1 VKSRYK
7 VVLGLGFATIAFL
20 IVVQISS
27 DIIRV
32 QAASSSDED
41 KKPKAA
47 SGLTLTPTR
56 KVEYSTTE
64 GTWVSLD
71 VSPDGNT
78 IVFDLVG
85 HLYVM
90 GIGGGAATAITSGM
104 PFDSQPRFSPDGK
117 RIVFVSDRSGSTNV
131 WISNTDGS
139 NAKQITSDTN
149 SMFVSPSWT
158 PDGRY
163 VLVSRMKPK
172 AYLSS
177 LELRMYDVQGGSGLA
192 VEPEHRNAAQGG
204 GDAQAEKNIVGAI
217 SSPDGRFFYYATRS
231 PGPGEGAKWQLARRD
246 LRTGEEETITS
257 ENGGAFRPVLSP
269 DGTKLVYATHFDGSA
284 ALRARDLVTGE
295 ERWFKHPTQRDAQES
310 GVVDRDLLPGYA
322 FTPDGQ
328 SILLTYGGKFHRL
341 DVNTGQDKELS
352 FEAKVLR
359 ELGPKL
365 NFQTRVD
372 EGSVEARL
380 IQGATESPDGGR
392 LAFSA
397 LGHLYTVKR
406 GADEKPNRVTSSED
420 GEFEPAWS
428 PAGKSLAYVTWSAKS
443 GGAVWKVAA
452 DGGEPT
458 KLTRFIGYYAQPAW
472 ASDGSAILALRAPR
486 DMALEQADQWL
497 RPIGGLE
504 LVSIPTDGAAASVI
518 TPAAQFSFPHSAGT
532 DRKIFVT
539 QLQKPNL
546 QNVNYS
552 LMSMNANGTDRR
564 EVLKLA
570 AKNIWGSDFGPPVKI
585 QVSPDGT
592 RALALYRSQAYLFDL
607 PIVGGAPPTID
618 LSAPAVSVYR
628 LTDVGADFASWA
640 DSGKTVTWAVG
651 STYFRLPLRELP
663 TETQSAAGSTGSPAT
678 NSMEYAMSLKPE
690 TLRVSVTIPRATT
703 EGTVVLRGAKVI
715 TMRGDEVLRSADIVI
730 HDNRIQSVGA
740 RGAVKASKG
749 ARVIDVKGATIVP
762 GFIDTHAHWFNIK
775 RGVLDFE
782 NWDFLATLAYG
793 ITAGRDPQTYTSDI
807 FAYQDLA
814 DAGVMI
820 GPRAYTTG
828 PGLFATNDFHSEV
841 EAEKVV
847 SRYKDFYR
855 TNMVKSYEVGDR
867 EQRQFVVEACAKL
880 QVMPTT
886 EGGAEMILDLTH
898 AIDGFGGNEH
908 QFPIASLYSDVTNLV
923 AQSGIYYT
931 PTFIIGYYDGPG
943 TEDEYFEST
952 DVYNNPKLRHF
963 IPLDVLDEKTE
974 GLRWHRKDKYSF
986 QTGAGSARKIQKD
999 GGKVCVGGHGELQ
1012 GLSFHWQLWSL
1023 QAGGMSPLE
1032 TLRSATLNGAEAIG
1046 LAQDLGT
1053 IEPGKLADLVILNND
1068 PLEDIRNTANVR
1080 YVMKNGTLYD
1090 GDTLD
1095 EIWPVQK
1102 TAGPFWWWG
1111 DHP

>member
-1 VKSRYK
+1 MKFRYR
-7 VVLGLGFATIAFL
+7 FAVCFGL
-20 IVVQISS
+20 IVVSLLSVVQVFPGIF
-27 DIIRV
+27 RT
-32 QAASSSDED
+32 QAAANRNDED
-41 KKPKAA
+41 KKAKDA

-64 GTWVSLD
+64 GTWISLD
-71 VSPDGNT
+71 VSPDGKT
-78 IVFDLVG
+78 IIFDLVG
-85 HLYVM
+85 HLYLM
-90 GIGGGAATAITSGM
+90 GIGGGSATAITSGM

-117 RIVFVSDRSGSTNV
+117 KIVFVSDRSGSTNV

-139 NAKQITSDTN
+139 GAKQITSDAN

-158 PDGRY
+158 SDGRY
-163 VLVSRMKPK
+163 ILVSRMKPK
-172 AYLSS
+172 AYLSG

-192 VEPEHRNAAQGG
+192 VGPERAEGQP
-204 GDAQAEKNIVGAI
+204 EKNVVGAI
-217 SSPDGRFFYYATRS
+217 STRDGRYFYYATRS

-246 LRTGEEETITS
+246 LRTGEEEIITS

-269 DGTKLVYATHFDGSA
+269 DGTRLVFATHYDGGA
-284 ALRARDLVTGE
+284 AVRVRDLLTGE

-310 GVVDRDLLPGYA
+310 GVIDRDLLPGYA
-322 FTPDGQ
+322 FTPDGE
-328 SILLTYGGKFHRL
+328 SIVMTYGGKFHRL
-341 DVNTGQDKELS
+341 DLKTAQDTEIS
-352 FEAKVLR
+352 FQAKVLR

-372 EGSVEARL
+372 EGPVEARL
-380 IQGATESPDGGR
+380 IQGAVESPDGGR
-392 LAFSA
+392 IAFSA

-406 GADEKPNRVTSSED
+406 GSDEKPKRVTSIED

-428 PAGKSLAYVTWSAKS
+428 PDGKTLAYVSWSPKN
-443 GGAVWKVAA
+443 GGAVWKVAV

-458 KLTRFIGYYAQPAW
+458 KLTRFIAYYAQPAW
-472 ASDGSAILALRAPR
+472 APDGSVILALRAPR
-486 DMALEQADQWL
+486 DMALKQGDQWL
-497 RPIGGLE
+497 RPIGGLQ
-504 LVSIPTDGAAASVI
+504 LVSIPVDGTAPTVVTQAAHY
-518 TPAAQFSFPHSAGT
+518 SFPHFASG
-532 DRKIFVT
+532 DRRIFVT

-552 LMSMNANGTDRR
+552 LVSMNADGTDRR

-585 QVSPDGT
+585 QVAPDGA
-592 RALALYRSQAYLFDL
+592 RALALYRSQVYLFDL
-607 PIVGGAPPTID
+607 PIVGGAPPMID

-640 DSGKTVTWAVG
+640 DKGKIVSWAVG
-651 STYFRLPLRELP
+651 STYFRLPLSELP
-663 TETQSAAGSTGSPAT
+663 TDVLNAARSSGAPAT
-678 NSMEYAMSLKPE
+678 NSAEQAMQLKPE
-690 TLRVSVTIPRATT
+690 TQRVSVAVPRATP
-703 EGTVVLRGAKVI
+703 EGTVLLRGAKVV
-715 TMRGDEVLRSADIVI
+715 TMRGDEVLRSADIVVRN
-730 HDNRIQSVGA
+730 NRIQSVGA
-740 RGAVKASKG
+740 RGSVKVPHG
-749 ARVIDVKGATIVP
+749 AKVIDVSGATIIP

-793 ITAGRDPQTYTSDI
+793 ITSGRDPQTYTSDI
-807 FAYQDLA
+807 FVYQDLA
-814 DAGVMI
+814 DAGMII

-828 PGLFATNDFHSEV
+828 PGLFSTNDFHSEA
-841 EAEKVV
+841 EAERVV
-847 SRYKDFYR
+847 SRYKDYYR

-886 EGGAEMILDLTH
+886 EGGAEMIMDLTH
-898 AIDGFGGNEH
+898 VIDGFGGNEH

-943 TEDEYFEST
+943 TEDEYFETT
-952 DVYNNPKLRHF
+952 DAYNNSKLRHF
-963 IPLDVLDEKTE
+963 IPLDVLDEKTSE
-974 GLRWHRKDKYSF
+974 LHWYRKDKYSF
-986 QTGAGSARKIQKD
+986 QTGAASAWKIQKD

-1012 GLSFHWQLWSL
+1012 GASFHWQLWSL

-1032 TLRSATLNGAEAIG
+1032 ALRSATLNGAEAIG
-1046 LAQDLGT
+1046 LAQDLGS
-1053 IEPGKLADLVILNND
+1053 IEPGKLADLVILSRD
-1068 PLEDIRNTANVR
+1068 PLEDIHNTTSVK
-1080 YVMKNGTLYD
+1080 YVMKNGVLYE
-1090 GDTLD
+1090 GDTLN
-1095 EIWPVQK
+1095 EVWPAQK
-1102 TAGPFWWWG
+1102 NAGPFWWWS

>member
-1 VKSRYK
+1 MKSRYR
-7 VVLGLGFATIAFL
+7 LLSCFAIAVFL
-20 IVVQISS
+20 LSVTQFPSS
-27 DIIRV
+27 IFRTH
-32 QAASSSDED
+32 AAEKSDED
-41 KKPKAA
+41 KKSKEAG
-47 SGLTLTPTR
+47 GLTLTPTR

-71 VSPDGNT
+71 VSPDGKT

-90 GIGGGAATAITSGM
+90 GIEGGNATPITSGM
-104 PFDSQPRFSPDGK
+104 AFDSQPRFSPNGK
-117 RIVFVSDRSGSTNV
+117 LLVFVSDRSGATNV
-131 WISNTDGS
+131 WISNVDGS
-139 NAKQITSDTN
+139 NARQITSDTN

-158 PDGRY
+158 PNGRY
-163 VLVSRMKPK
+163 ILVSRMKPK
-172 AYLSS
+172 AYRSS

-192 VEPEHRNAAQGG
+192 VEPEHGSEGQP
-204 GDAQAEKNIVGAI
+204 EKNIVGAT
-217 SSPDGRFFYYATRS
+217 SSPDGRYFYYATRS

-269 DGTKLVYATHFDGSA
+269 DGTKLVYATHYEGGA
-284 ALRARDLVTGE
+284 AIRVRDLATGE

-310 GVVDRDLLPGYA
+310 GVIDRDLLPGYA

-328 SILLTYGGKFHRL
+328 SILMTYGGKFHRL
-341 DVNTGQDKELS
+341 DLKSAQDTEIA
-352 FEAKVLR
+352 FQAKVLR

-372 EGSVEARL
+372 EGPVEARL
-380 IQGATESPDGGR
+380 IQGAVESPDGGR
-392 LAFSA
+392 IAFSA

-406 GADEKPNRVTSSED
+406 GSDEKPKRVTSSED

-428 PAGKSLAYVTWSAKS
+428 PDGKSLAYVTWSAKT

-458 KLTRFIGYYAQPAW
+458 KLTLFIAYYEQPAW
-472 ASDGSAILALRAPR
+472 APDGSAILVLRAPR
-486 DMALEQADQWL
+486 DMALEQSDQWL

-504 LVSIPTDGAAASVI
+504 LVLVPADGAAATVI
-518 TPAAQFSFPHSAGT
+518 TPAAHYSFPHFAGA
-532 DRKIFVT
+532 DKRIFVT

-552 LMSMNANGTDRR
+552 LVSMNTDGTDRH

-585 QVSPDGT
+585 QVSPEG
-592 RALALYRSQAYLFDL
+592 AQAIALYRSQVYLFDL
-607 PIVGGAPPTID
+607 PIVGGSAPTID

-640 DSGKTVTWAVG
+640 DGGKTVTWAVG
-651 STYFRLPLRELP
+651 STYFRLPLSDLS
-663 TETQSAAGSTGSPAT
+663 TGTQSAAGSTAAPAT
-678 NSMEYAMSLKPE
+678 NSPEQAMKLKPE
-690 TLRVSVTIPRATT
+690 TQRVSVTTPRAMP

-715 TMRGDEVLRSADIVI
+715 TMRGDEILRSADIVI
-730 HDNRIQSVGA
+730 HNNRIQSVGA
-740 RGAVKASKG
+740 RGSVKLPQG
-749 ARVIDVKGATIVP
+749 AKLIDVNGTTIVP

-814 DAGVMI
+814 DAGLII

-828 PGLFATNDFHSEV
+828 PGLFSTNDFHSEA

-847 SRYKDFYR
+847 SRYKDYYR

-886 EGGAEMILDLTH
+886 EGGAEMIMDLTH
-898 AIDGFGGNEH
+898 VIDGFGGNEH

-943 TEDEYFEST
+943 TEDQYFETT

-963 IPLDVLDEKTE
+963 IPLDVLDEKTSD
-974 GLRWHRKDKYSF
+974 LRWYRKDKYSF
-986 QTGAGSARKIQKD
+986 QTGAASAWQIQK
-999 GGKVCVGGHGELQ
+999 GAGKVCVGGHGELQ
-1012 GLSFHWQLWSL
+1012 GASFHWQLWSL

-1032 TLRSATLNGAEAIG
+1032 ALRSATLNGAEAIG
-1046 LAQDLGT
+1046 LAQDLGS
-1053 IEPGKLADLVILNND
+1053 IEPGKLADMVILNKD
-1068 PLEDIRNTANVR
+1068 PLEDIHNTTSVK
-1080 YVMKNGTLYD
+1080 YVMKNGVLYD
-1090 GDTLD
+1090 GDTLN
-1095 EIWPVQK
+1095 EVWPAQK
-1102 TAGPFWWWG
+1102 TAGPFWWWS

>member
-1 VKSRYK
+1 MKSRYR
-7 VVLGLGFATIAFL
+7 LLSCFGLAVSLLSVTQF
-20 IVVQISS
+20 SS
-27 DIIRV
+27 SIFRT
-32 QAASSSDED
+32 QAAEKSDED
-41 KKPKAA
+41 KKSKEAG
-47 SGLTLTPTR
+47 GLTLTPTR
-56 KVEYSTTE
+56 KAEYSTTE

-71 VSPDGNT
+71 VSPDGKT

-90 GIGGGAATAITSGM
+90 GIEGGNATAITSGM
-104 PFDSQPRFSPDGK
+104 AFDSQPRFSPDGK
-117 RIVFVSDRSGSTNV
+117 RLVFVSDRSGATNV
-131 WISNTDGS
+131 WISNVDGS

-158 PDGRY
+158 SDGRY
-163 VLVSRMKPK
+163 ILASRMKPK
-172 AYLSS
+172 AYRSL
-177 LELRMYDVQGGSGLA
+177 LELRMYDAQGGSGLA
-192 VEPEHRNAAQGG
+192 VGPEHGSEGQP
-204 GDAQAEKNIVGAI
+204 EKNIVGAT
-217 SSPDGRFFYYATRS
+217 SSPDGRYFYYSMRS

-269 DGTKLVYATHFDGSA
+269 DGTKLVYATHYEGGA
-284 ALRARDLVTGE
+284 AIRVRDLATGE

-310 GVVDRDLLPGYA
+310 GVIDRDLLPGYA

-328 SILLTYGGKFHRL
+328 SILMTYGGKFHRL
-341 DVNTGQDKELS
+341 DLKSAQDTEIA
-352 FEAKVLR
+352 FQARVLR

-365 NFQTRVD
+365 NFQTRVV
-372 EGSVEARL
+372 EGPVEARL
-380 IQGATESPDGGR
+380 IQGAVESPDGGR
-392 LAFSA
+392 IAFSA

-406 GADEKPNRVTSSED
+406 GSNEKPKRVTFSED

-428 PAGKSLAYVTWSAKS
+428 PDGKSLAYVTWSAKT

-452 DGGEPT
+452 EGGEPT
-458 KLTRFIGYYAQPAW
+458 KLTLFIGYYTEPAW
-472 ASDGSAILALRAPR
+472 APDGSAILVLRGPR

-504 LVSIPTDGAAASVI
+504 LVSVPADGAAATVI
-518 TPAAQFSFPHSAGT
+518 TPAAHYSFPHFAGA
-532 DRKIFVT
+532 DKRIFVT

-546 QNVNYS
+546 QNASYS
-552 LMSMNANGTDRR
+552 LVSMNTDGTDRH
-564 EVLKLA
+564 EVLKLG
-570 AKNIWGSDFGPPVKI
+570 AKNIWGSDFGPPAKI
-585 QVSPDGT
+585 QVSPEGT
-592 RALALYRSQAYLFDL
+592 QAIALYRSQVYLFNL
-607 PIVGGAPPTID
+607 PIVGGPAPTID

-651 STYFRLPLRELP
+651 STYFRLPLSDLS
-663 TETQSAAGSTGSPAT
+663 TGTQSAAGSTAAPAT
-678 NSMEYAMSLKPE
+678 YSPEQAMKLKPE
-690 TLRVSVTIPRATT
+690 TQRVSVTTPRAMP
-703 EGTVVLRGAKVI
+703 EGTVVLRGAKVV
-715 TMRGDEVLRSADIVI
+715 TMRGDEILRSADIVI
-730 HDNRIQSVGA
+730 HNNRIQSVGA
-740 RGAVKASKG
+740 RGSLKLPQGTKL
-749 ARVIDVKGATIVP
+749 IDVNGTTIVP

-814 DAGVMI
+814 DTGVMI

-828 PGLFATNDFHSEV
+828 PGLFSTNDFHSEV

-847 SRYKDFYR
+847 SRYKDYYR

-886 EGGAEMILDLTH
+886 EGGAEMIMDLTH
-898 AIDGFGGNEH
+898 VIDGFGGNEH
-908 QFPIASLYSDVTNLV
+908 QFPIASVYSDVTNLV

-943 TEDEYFEST
+943 TEDQYFETT

-963 IPLDVLDEKTE
+963 IPLDVLDEKTSE
-974 GLRWHRKDKYSF
+974 LHWYRKDKYSF
-986 QTGAGSARKIQKD
+986 QTGAASAWKIQKG

-1012 GLSFHWQLWSL
+1012 GASFHWQLWSL

-1032 TLRSATLNGAEAIG
+1032 ALRSATLNGAEAIG
-1046 LAQDLGT
+1046 LAQDLGS
-1053 IEPGKLADLVILNND
+1053 IEPGKLADMVILNKD
-1068 PLEDIRNTANVR
+1068 PLEDIHNTTSVK
-1080 YVMKNGTLYD
+1080 YVMKNGVLYD
-1090 GDTLD
+1090 GDTLN
-1095 EIWPVQK
+1095 EVWPAQK
-1102 TAGPFWWWG
+1102 TAGPFWWWS